1 MRKLMLIG
9 NLVKDSEVKNVSGSN
24 LIHFSV
30 CVNDKHTDKHGIKQD
45 KAYYYECSLWRENT
59 SISEKLKKGTEVYL
73 EGTPEL
79 NTWTDKEGNTKASIR
94 VRVDMVRY
102 FGARS
107 GNNQNN
113 NTAQN
118 SGTNSNRSSS
128 MSPNTDFQNESK
140 GHDDL
145 PFK

>member
-30 CVNDKHTDKHGIKQD
+30 CVNDKYTDKNGIKQD

-59 SISEKLKKGTEVYL
+59 SISEKLKKGTEVYI

-107 GNNQNN
+107 ANTYYNNSDSIANKN
-113 NTAQN
+113 
-118 SGTNSNRSSS
+118 SS